1 MSYYNT
7 SNAHLAFPSFSQQ
20 GLQRNMNGLNTLS
33 GLVPQIHQQYR
44 NQLPQQLQTG
54 QNSAASGANQPNT
67 QASNAENLPTES
79 QDGSKND
86 KNTDP
91 ELSDDKLS
99 KRERKNRPGQKF
111 GAKKKLWVWT
121 WFVQDL
127 LDPNVAV
134 CDYCGKIITRQ
145 PSDKGLPKKL
155 SEHLKTHKLLRDLI
169 NTLRLVP
176 VDGNGITY
184 SPSGLLMNY
193 KNYPNQNQNNLT
205 NQSMGNPQLGS
216 LLQHSLQNQGLDNVD
231 MPPSKPTKYRRTGPM
246 NGVQG
251 VGSVPANNGASLG
264 RIDSIGSV
272 SGVSGVNVDE
282 RLMNSHQG
290 LSHQNHQNHQ
300 HHPNHPTP
308 NSNANANQPQNPLA
322 RNSLN
327 SPVQYGRRFILPNFD
342 NAPYSAGKFHKHL
355 LHFLADNKL
364 SIRLL
369 KLQSFQQ
376 LIYDLRPDSITDLL
390 ELTGLYLSFVE
401 VSRVDTDPEAQEG
414 HQTTLAETNVVN
426 TLAQNLPRSD

>member
-7 SNAHLAFPSFSQQ
+7 SNAHLAFPSYPQQ

-33 GLVPQIHQQYR
+33 GSVPQLHQQYR
-44 NQLPQQLQTG
+44 NHLPQQLQTG
-54 QNSAASGANQPNT
+54 QNSSAPGANQPNPQT
-67 QASNAENLPTES
+67 ANSESLPTES
-79 QDGSKND
+79 QDGAKAD

-91 ELSDDKLS
+91 ELDDDKLS

-127 LDPNVAV
+127 RDPNVAV

-169 NTLRLVP
+169 NTLRSVP

-184 SPSGLLMNY
+184 SPSGLLMPNY
-193 KNYPNQNQNNLT
+193 KNYQNQNQNNQNLALS
-205 NQSMGNPQLGS
+205 NQNMSNPQLGNM
-216 LLQHSLQNQGLDNVD
+216 LQHSLQNQSLENDD
-231 MPPSKPTKYRRTGPM
+231 MPQPKPTKYRRTGPM

-251 VGSVPANNGASLG
+251 VGSVPTSNSQGLS
-264 RIDSIGSV
+264 RINSI
-272 SGVSGVNVDE
+272 SGVNVDE
-282 RLMNSHQG
+282 RLMNNSHQG
-290 LSHQNHQNHQ
+290 QNHTQNQ
-300 HHPNHPTP
+300 
-308 NSNANANQPQNPLA
+308 SQLA
-322 RNSLN
+322 RNTALG
-327 SPVQYGRRFILPNFD
+327 SPVQYGRRYILPNFD

-369 KLQSFQQ
+369 KLHSFQQ
-376 LIYDLRPDSITDLL
+376 LIYDLRPDLITDLL

-414 HQTTLAETNVVN
+414 HQTSLAETNVVN
-426 TLAQNLPRSD
+426 TLAQNLPRGD